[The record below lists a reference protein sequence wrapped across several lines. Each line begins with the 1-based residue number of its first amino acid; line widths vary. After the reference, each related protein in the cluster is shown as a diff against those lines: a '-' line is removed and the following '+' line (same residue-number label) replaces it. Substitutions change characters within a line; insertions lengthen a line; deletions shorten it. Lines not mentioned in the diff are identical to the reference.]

1 MLIGLFLITDI
12 DKNRYFFTIFL
23 NRVDQMMI
31 RQPFDITVVA
41 NLLPFFQT
49 KGVAVISDKQSIL
62 QEKQF
67 LLGILEGMSIPI
79 G

>member
-41 NLLPFFQT
+41 NLLPFSNE
-49 KGVAVISDKQSIL
+49 GVAVISDKQSIL

-67 LLGILEGMSIPI
+67 LLGILKGMSSPI